1 MPDIHNQSGLNDR
14 PVDLVIFGGTG
25 DLAMRMLF
33 PSLYFLEYDGHLPD
47 SLRIIA
53 AARKD
58 MTRDEFLGIL
68 DKRLQGVV
76 GAGYLCENIKTHL
89 YDRLSYQPLD
99 VESGT
104 GFESLAKKLRHKDLC
119 DMVAYCST
127 APRLYG
133 QICELLEIY
142 GLTGDT
148 CRIVLEKPIGHDLQS
163 CKDVNDAVGAVF
175 DEQRIYRIDHYL
187 GKETVQNLM
196 ALRFANSLFEPL
208 WDANGIEQVQITVS
222 ETIGVEDRWDYYND
236 YGALKDMVQNHIMQ
250 LLCLVAMEPPTS
262 MDADAV
268 RDEKLKVLRAL
279 RPIPLSELAQKTVA
293 GQYTAGTVAGKDV
306 PGYLDEG
313 KKPSNT
319 ETFVAL
325 RAEIDNWRW
334 AGVPFYLRTGK
345 RLPYRHSQ
353 IFIQFKG
360 VPHSIFPD
368 ESNLSLEPNK
378 LVIHLQ
384 PEENIK
390 LLMMNKVPGLGRDA
404 TTLQEVSLDL
414 SISPEAR
421 SRRRPIA
428 YERLLLDIL
437 ADRSTLFVRRDETEA
452 AWQWIDNIANGWSA
466 LGMKPSP
473 YVAGTWSPPASVELT
488 ERYGHDWHD

>member
-1 MPDIHNQSGLNDR
+1 MPDTHNQSGLHDR

-25 DLAMRMLF
+25 DLAMRMLL

-47 SLRIIA
+47 TLRIIA
-53 AARKD
+53 AARAD
-58 MTRDEFLGIL
+58 MTRDAFLSLVCERLKAAVRTDFYCEDIQAQLCSRISYVTL
-68 DKRLQGVV
+68 DIES
-76 GAGYLCENIKTHL
+76 GAGFDCLTKI
-89 YDRLSYQPLD
+89 
-99 VESGT
+99 
-104 GFESLAKKLRHKDLC
+104 LRGKDLC

-133 QICELLEIY
+133 RICTLLGAH
-142 GLTGDT
+142 GLADDSS
-148 CRIVLEKPIGHDLQS
+148 RIVLEKPIGHDLPS
-163 CKDVNDAVGAVF
+163 CQAVNDAVGAVF
-175 DEQRIYRIDHYL
+175 DEQRIYRVDHYL
-187 GKETVQNLM
+187 GKETVQNLL

-208 WDANGIEQVQITVS
+208 WNANGIEQVQITVS

-236 YGALKDMVQNHIMQ
+236 YGALKDMVQNHILQ

-279 RPIPLSELAQKTVA
+279 RPIPLSELARKTVA
-293 GQYTAGTVAGKDV
+293 GQYTSGTVSGNSV
-306 PGYLDEG
+306 PGYLEEG
-313 KKPSNT
+313 KRPSST

-360 VPHSIFPD
+360 VPHSIFPE
-368 ESNLSLEPNK
+368 ESHLTLEPNK
-378 LVIHLQ
+378 LVIRLQ

-390 LLMMNKVPGLGRDA
+390 LLMMNKVPGLGRD
-404 TTLQEVSLDL
+404 TTILQEVSLDL

-437 ADRSTLFVRRDETEA
+437 AGRSTLFVRRDETEA
-452 AWQWIDNIANGWSA
+452 AWRWIDTIANGWST

-473 YVAGTWSPPASVELT
+473 YAAGTWSPPASVKLT
-488 ERYGHDWHD
+488 ERYGHSWHD